1 MNSSWMKPKTAQLV
15 FVFLN
20 ILAFFAVAYL
30 VYDIYRVEQALQQ
43 QPVIEYDSGISALLL
58 MSIFWLLSLVQYTG
72 LKHKTSVIY
81 RHAGL
86 LLMGWFIGSVIVA
99 YLIPFVQKNRFEHAG
114 YFSCSN
120 PASISRVSRGSSLI
134 YVRLEQPY
142 PTGLSNSQKNELTCA
157 FLATGDVSAK

>member
-1 MNSSWMKPKTAQLV
+1 MSPKTAQLV

-20 ILAFFAVAYL
+20 ILAVFSVGYL

-43 QPVIEYDSGISALLL
+43 QQPFIAYDSGVSALLL

-72 LKHKTSVIY
+72 LKHKASIIY
-81 RHAGL
+81 RHAGM
-86 LLMGWFIGSVIVA
+86 LLMGWFIGSVIIA
-99 YLIPFVQKNRFEHAG
+99 YLIPFVQKNSFEHAG
-114 YFSCSN
+114 YFACSN

-142 PTGLSNSQKNELTCA
+142 PTGLSDSQKNEFTCA
-157 FLATGDVSAK
+157 FLAKGAESVK